1 MTRLSPRTP
10 TATLALIALL
20 IVAAAGNTSA
30 GGAASDAALARAKD
44 LYLSAAYEDA
54 LMVLSNV
61 KPDVSASEAIEAAEY
76 RVFCLLALN
85 RRAEA
90 DAAIQ
95 GMVEADP
102 LYQPSEAQA
111 SPRIRAVFRD
121 VRRSVLPSIAQR
133 AYADAKG
140 AFDRKDTQAAAKF
153 TRLIALLDDPE
164 LAGQATFADLRTL
177 ATGFRDLS
185 AAMAPPPTLPA
196 AGLSAASGPQALVA
210 PVPDAGADSRV
221 IPPEAL
227 SQPVPPW
234 QPVSRTDR
242 GPFTGTLQLQIDER
256 GAVVDATLVTRIH
269 PSYDN
274 QLLKMAR
281 TWKFKPATKNGV
293 PIPYA
298 KVLTITLTPQ

>member
-1 MTRLSPRTP
+1 MDDAPQPSDSHGDTRAHRPADHCRSWRH
-10 TATLALIALL
+10 
-20 IVAAAGNTSA
+20 VRRR
-30 GGAASDAALARAKD
+30 ASDARWRARRT
-44 LYLSAAYEDA
+44 YLSAAYEDA
-54 LMVLSNV
+54 LMVLGNV
-61 KPDVSASEAIEAAEY
+61 KADVSASEAIEAAEY

-177 ATGFRDLS
+177 AGFRDLS
-185 AAMAPPPTLPA
+185 AAMAPPPALPA
-196 AGLSAASGPQALVA
+196 SGLSAASGPQALVA
-210 PVPDAGADSRV
+210 PVSDAGADSRV

-227 SQPVPPW
+227 STRAPW
-234 QPVSRTDR
+234 RPVSRTDR
-242 GPFTGTLQLQIDER
+242 GPLR
-256 GAVVDATLVTRIH
+256 GR
-269 PSYDN
+269 SSC
-274 QLLKMAR
+274 R
-281 TWKFKPATKNGV
+281 
-293 PIPYA
+293 
-298 KVLTITLTPQ
+298 LTSAAPWWTPRL

>member
-1 MTRLSPRTP
+1 
-10 TATLALIALL
+10 
-20 IVAAAGNTSA
+20 
-30 GGAASDAALARAKD
+30 
-44 LYLSAAYEDA
+44 
-54 LMVLSNV
+54 
-61 KPDVSASEAIEAAEY
+61 
-76 RVFCLLALN
+76 VFCLLALN

-102 LYQPSEAQA
+102 LYQPSETQA

-121 VRRSVLPSIAQR
+121 VRRSVLPAIAQR

-140 AFDRKDTQAAAKF
+140 AFDRKDPQAAAKF

-185 AAMAPPPTLPA
+185 AAMAPPPALPA
-196 AGLSAASGPQALVA
+196 AGLPAASGPQALVA

-281 TWKFKPATKNGV
+281 TWKFKPATRNGV

-298 KVLTITLTPQ
+298 KVLTVTLQP